1 MSNSTY
7 VALMSMN
14 EQSGMSDNE
23 LLGKKIV
30 NCLAE
35 NNGFDFEKD
44 HVNSTVMKGFVKI
57 ELPARQILARNES
70 P

>member
-1 MSNSTY
+1 
-7 VALMSMN
+7 
-14 EQSGMSDNE
+14 MSDNE